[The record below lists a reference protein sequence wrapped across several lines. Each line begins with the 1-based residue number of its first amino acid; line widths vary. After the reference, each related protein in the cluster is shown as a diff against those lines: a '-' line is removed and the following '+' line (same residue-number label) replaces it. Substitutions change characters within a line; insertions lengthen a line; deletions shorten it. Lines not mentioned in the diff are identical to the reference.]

1 MSNKKPILA
10 LIALI
15 LLAAQSAATVAFAAP
30 AQVVFNPTQGEPRDY
45 RVGVRVQPEDGGD
58 GSNSR
63 GEWLAL
69 QSVMR
74 YRVSAGGLMSTT
86 HIEPRFMQAENESG
100 PLFSSARGD
109 DLEDTSI
116 PRLMRDGFDLAMDRD
131 GKSTRPGNSNRE
143 AWQAV
148 ADKSGVPVSQL
159 EQQLVAPA
167 LAQTIPARQG
177 AQLAI
182 DGFQGMPTLRLTV
195 TEVDSD
201 SLIAT
206 LTRTDDVPR
215 PPQPMSDTRDSTSTR
230 VTHVDG
236 RLRIDRDSGWIQAMT
251 LISDRQ
257 IERTGG
263 TTRLHSVVTMEAVD
277 DPATGTMGDGLREF
291 RTNAMSAAM
300 PDYDMYLPET
310 AEDTL
315 DRPVIEPPTQPLA
328 HAETGFHIDEDG
340 ALVLNITHRDDE
352 NVSLDQLALDALTLR
367 DADGKTLDQGFVLDS
382 IAPDHEQDDA
392 TRIRLLPLGWQA
404 PDPGDIAEVEASVTY
419 QPINAPRYVSLP
431 LRDTP
436 TRLDNGVAHA
446 EAVPTDDG
454 WLVSLTGGYN
464 TYYTYGLNTVFKGR
478 SATTTNRARDGINFA
493 DRILLERVDDPD
505 IWGLQFE
512 LTGDIDA
519 FDLMFYS
526 PAEPST
532 HALTFTRDAPER

>member
-1 MSNKKPILA
+1 MSNKKPIQA
-10 LIALI
+10 LIAVI
-15 LLAAQSAATVAFAAP
+15 LVAAQSAATIAFAAP
-30 AQVVFNPTQGEPRDY
+30 THVAFDPTQGEQRDY
-45 RVGVRVQPEDGGD
+45 RVGVRVQPEHGGD
-58 GSNSR
+58 GSTSR

-74 YRVSAGGLMSTT
+74 YRVSADGLMSTT

-100 PLFSSARGD
+100 SLFSSARRD
-109 DLEDTSI
+109 DLDNTSI
-116 PRLMRDGFDLAMDRD
+116 PSLMRAGFDLIMDRD
-131 GKSTRPGNSNRE
+131 SESMRLANSNTE

-148 ADKSGVPVSQL
+148 SEKSGVPVSQL
-159 EQQLVAPA
+159 EQQWLAPA

-177 AQLAI
+177 AQLTI

-206 LTRTDDVPR
+206 LTRTDNVPR
-215 PPQPMSDTRDSTSTR
+215 PPQPMSDTRDSTKTR
-230 VTHVDG
+230 ITDVDG

-257 IERTGG
+257 VEQNGRT
-263 TTRLHSVVTMEAVD
+263 TQLHSVVSMAAVD
-277 DPATGTMGDGLREF
+277 DPATGAMGDGLREF
-291 RTNAMSAAM
+291 RTNAMSAAL

-310 AEDTL
+310 AEDTR
-315 DRPVIEPPTQPLA
+315 DRPDIEPPKQPLA
-328 HAETGFHIDEDG
+328 HAETGFDIDENG
-340 ALVLNITHRDDE
+340 ALVLMIAHRDDE
-352 NVSLDQLALDALTLR
+352 NVSLDQLTLDALSLR
-367 DADGKTLDQGFVLDS
+367 DAHDKPLDQGFVLDS
-382 IAPDHEQDDA
+382 IALDTEQNDT

-404 PDPGDIAEVEASVTY
+404 TDLGDIAKIEARVTY
-419 QPINAPRYVSLP
+419 QPINAPRYVTLP

-446 EAVPTDDG
+446 KAVPTDDG
-454 WLVSLTGGYN
+454 WLVSLTGGYSR
-464 TYYTYGLNTVFKGR
+464 YYTYGLNSVFKGR
-478 SATTTNRARDGINFA
+478 SATATNRARDGLNFA
-493 DRILLERVDDPD
+493 DRILLERVDDPA
-505 IWGLQFE
+505 IWGLQFA

-519 FDLMFYS
+519 FDLMFYT